1 MNYRCQRSAERL
13 QRCLHTPHR
22 LLRVVGAHDVL
33 GARLIEQAGFDG
45 IWASSLEIAT
55 SHGRVDDDASILT
68 DIVPTARL
76 LASHSRIPVIAD
88 GGTGAD
94 TPAQVAAL
102 VKAFQRA
109 GVAAVSLEDG
119 QRPKSN
125 SLLPGAHP
133 LAPVEEFCEKIRA
146 ARSASMNTRFVIIA
160 RVEALIAHAGMAEAL
175 WRARSYAAAGA
186 EAILIHS
193 RAHEPDEVLAFVE
206 TWNERVPLVVVPTT
220 YHSVNVEDLTRTGKV
235 RMVIYANQGMRAA
248 TKAMQWMLKTVMR
261 DGTTQNL
268 ERHIAT
274 VDELLEHQNAFRSTD
289 TKVLRGGRPSPAT
302 IARDEV
308 R

>member
-1 MNYRCQRSAERL
+1 MNLPHRRYTGRL
-13 QRCLHTPHR
+13 KRCLHSPHR

-55 SHGRVDDDASILT
+55 SCGRVDDDASILT

-76 LASHSRIPVIAD
+76 LACRSRIPVIAD

-94 TPAQVAAL
+94 TPGEIAAL
-102 VKAFQRA
+102 VRAFERA

-125 SLLPGAHP
+125 SLLPGEHP
-133 LAPVEEFCEKIRA
+133 LAPVDEFSAKIRA
-146 ARSASMNTRFVIIA
+146 ARTASRNPEFVIIA
-160 RVEALIAHAGMAEAL
+160 RVEALIAHAGLAEAL

-186 EAILIHS
+186 DAILIHS
-193 RAHEPDEVLAFVE
+193 KARTPDEIFAFVE
-206 TWNERVPLVVVPTT
+206 VWNEPTPLVVVPTT
-220 YHSVNVEDLTRTGKV
+220 YHSVTVEDLLRTGKV

-248 TKAMQWMLKTVMR
+248 IRAMKWMLKTIMR

-274 VDELLEHQNAFRSTD
+274 LDELFAFQHAFRPVNGEVPSAH
-289 TKVLRGGRPSPAT
+289 RPSVA
-302 IARDEV
+302 AAAQDKV